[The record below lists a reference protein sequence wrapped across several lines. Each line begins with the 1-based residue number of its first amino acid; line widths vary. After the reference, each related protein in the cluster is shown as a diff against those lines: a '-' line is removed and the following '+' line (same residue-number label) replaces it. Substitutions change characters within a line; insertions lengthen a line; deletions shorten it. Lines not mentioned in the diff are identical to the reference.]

1 MRIRRSNTRTAQIS
15 LVSMIDVLMILLIFF
30 MVTSTYL
37 NLGMIPMA
45 EQRDDPA
52 PQTVAPQSVAPA
64 PSGGTLLIR
73 LGPDGVARVR
83 GQPQTPQALTALFAA
98 HLATSPAAPVM
109 VLPSGNASAQ
119 SLVTVLDLA
128 TLSGVQTLRILRL
141 EARP

>member
-1 MRIRRSNTRTAQIS
+1 MRIRRSNSRTAHIS

-37 NLGMIPMA
+37 ELGMIPMA
-45 EQRDDPA
+45 EQRDDPV
-52 PQTVAPQSVAPA
+52 PQTVVPA
-64 PSGGTLLIR
+64 SSGGSLLIR
-73 LGPDGVARVR
+73 LGPDGIARVR
-83 GQPQTPQALTALFAA
+83 GQPQTPQALTRLFTA
-98 HLATSPAAPVM
+98 HLATDPAAPVM

-128 TLSGVQTLRILRL
+128 TLSGVQNLRILRL

>member
-37 NLGMIPMA
+37 ELGMIPMA

-52 PQTVAPQSVAPA
+52 RQPVAA
-64 PSGGTLLIR
+64 SGGTLLIR
-73 LGPDGVARVR
+73 LGPDGVPRVQ

-98 HLATSPAAPVM
+98 HMATAPAAPVM

-128 TLSGVQTLRILRL
+128 TLSGVQNLRILRL